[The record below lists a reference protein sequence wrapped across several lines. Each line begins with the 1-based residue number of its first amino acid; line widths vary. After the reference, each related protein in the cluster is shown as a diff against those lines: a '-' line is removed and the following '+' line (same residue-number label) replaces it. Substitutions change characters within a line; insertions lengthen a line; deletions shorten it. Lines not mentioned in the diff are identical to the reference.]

1 MKTGEMYLGREI
13 VKVETI
19 KVEGTFESFYSA
31 ERKLKEMGYTVGS
44 MCVSDPIGFADGDE
58 YSYIAKWHNLSREDR
73 NLLDGVMI
81 SDGWREGSV
90 DIIFFTEPKQDIKN

>member
-1 MKTGEMYLGREI
+1 MKIGEIYLGREI

-44 MCVSDPIGFADGDE
+44 MCASDPIGFADGDK
-58 YSYIAKWHNLSREDR
+58 YDYIAKWHNLYGGDR

-81 SDGWREGSV
+81 SDSWREGSV
-90 DIIFFTEPKQDIKN
+90 DIIFFTEPK